1 MGATITKISDVPKI
15 KKLSKKM
22 KDLRKKLLNGPTMTP
37 EQIKYFEKQYPWLKK
52 LKD

>member
-1 MGATITKISDVPKI
+1 MGATITQVSNLPQR

-22 KDLRKKLLNGPTMTP
+22 KDLRQKLLNGPTMTQQ
-37 EQIKYFEKQYPWLKK
+37 QIKYFEKQYSWRKK